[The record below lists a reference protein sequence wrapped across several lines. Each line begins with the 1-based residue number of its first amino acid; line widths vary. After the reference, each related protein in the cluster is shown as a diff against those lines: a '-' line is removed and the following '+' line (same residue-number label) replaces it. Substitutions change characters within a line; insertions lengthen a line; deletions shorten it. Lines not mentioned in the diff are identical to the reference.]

1 MSGPRMNGLSM
12 QAPAK
17 SHRAIAPRL
26 GHGVGVACILLL
38 AGCASPLIEAPP
50 PTQGLACV
58 DDSQRCI
65 DQRMASLKG
74 LMSDRDRRW
83 IREPATPQAY
93 ASGVRL
99 FAYKGRKKELTCD
112 ELAIGRREADAA
124 PGVLRGPNSAGL
136 SPAQISRG
144 TMLSSEVSKE
154 LAMESRRRCKA

>member
-1 MSGPRMNGLSM
+1 MSGRRMNGFSM
-12 QAPAK
+12 QAPGR
-17 SHRAIAPRL
+17 SHRATAPLL
-26 GHGVGVACILLL
+26 GHGVAVASLLL
-38 AGCASPLIEAPP
+38 IAGCASPLIEAPP

-99 FAYKGRKKELTCD
+99 FAYKGRK
-112 ELAIGRREADAA
+112 
-124 PGVLRGPNSAGL
+124 
-136 SPAQISRG
+136 
-144 TMLSSEVSKE
+144 
-154 LAMESRRRCKA
+154 

>member
-1 MSGPRMNGLSM
+1 MSGPRMNGTGLRAPGRDMSTGAPQLRRASSM
-12 QAPAK
+12 
-17 SHRAIAPRL
+17 
-26 GHGVGVACILLL
+26 VCILLI

-65 DQRMASLKG
+65 DQRMASFKG

-99 FAYKGRKKELTCD
+99 FAYKGRKKELTCE
-112 ELAIGRREADAA
+112 ELAIGKREADAA
-124 PGVLRGPNSAGL
+124 PGVLRGQNAAGL

-154 LAMESRRRCKA
+154 LALESRRRCKA